1 MRLAIVT
8 LALVACT
15 RPSEERA
22 LEELAIGQAARS
34 GISVRVDGGLAAI
47 RELADGR
54 LELWAGAPAIALEL
68 SLDATTAG
76 EWTIVARNTLPDAE
90 LVFAGVRTPRLLEDP
105 LMARP
110 TVATFRVTLP
120 AGDHR
125 LAIEPPD
132 ARTVERYHVAAMADI
147 QTALPEVDDVFTA
160 ISAVPE
166 ARFVVAMG
174 DLTERA
180 EQAEYDLFERQLEYL
195 TVPFYTTLG
204 NHELWSEPQRF
215 FGRFG
220 RASFSFSFKGTAFTF
235 ADTGDAGIDPLV
247 ESWVVDWIA
256 AAGDQPHIFLT
267 HIPPIDPVGVRYG
280 AFRSTR
286 DGHRLLSRLAD
297 GGVDLTLYGH
307 IHTFDAFENA
317 GIPAYIS
324 GGGGAL
330 PMKWDGIDRHFLLV
344 ELTGDAIGEVTV
356 MHVD

>member
-1 MRLAIVT
+1 MRHLVLVIAT
-8 LALVACT
+8 LGCT
-15 RPSEERA
+15 RPSENRA
-22 LEELAIGQAARS
+22 LEELAIGTATFGGAT
-34 GISVRVDGGLAAI
+34 VTVDGGLAAI
-47 RELADGR
+47 RDLGDGR
-54 LELWAGAPAIALEL
+54 LELWAGAPAIALDL
-68 SLDATTAG
+68 SLDTAA
-76 EWTIVARNTLPDAE
+76 EWTIVARNTLPDAQ
-90 LVFAGVRTPRLLEDP
+90 LVVAGVTYPRVPEDP

-110 TVATFRVTLP
+110 TVATFRVTLA
-120 AGDHR
+120 AGVHR
-125 LAIEPPD
+125 IAIEPPD

-166 ARFVVAMG
+166 ARFVVGMG

-180 EQAEYDLFERQLEYL
+180 EPAEYDLFERQLEYL
-195 TVPFYTTLG
+195 TIPFYTTLG

-215 FGRFG
+215 FERFG

-286 DGHRLLSRLAD
+286 DGHRLLSRLAE

-330 PMKWDGIDRHFLLV
+330 PMKWDGIDRHFLVV
-344 ELTGDAIGEVTV
+344 ELLGDAIGEVTV
-356 MHVD
+356 VRVD